1 MSVSSSLAVHLLTRD
16 QFISAT
22 TWLIWDILVTID
34 DEIRYLW
41 SSSWS
46 PSKCI
51 YLYSRYFGLFALLS
65 VGPTWNSWSGH
76 SPPSDEFCYGTFIF
90 GSLVPFAVKA
100 GVDII
105 LIIRLY
111 ALYGCNRKFLFLSSI
126 VYVIQMAVVLT
137 VGSVLEANVTPER
150 ILVIPEIDYYTCTVP
165 EGKIRYSCWTP
176 LIIFE
181 TCLFS
186 ATIHRSLQSGIARSD
201 RSPYLNIIIRD
212 GTWTYAL
219 MLATSVMCNISW
231 ALNQDIVFSV
241 LYPWNTA
248 VMSIAGARLNLNLR
262 KFHQQRMSVDLI
274 SMDLTQL
281 GNMEF
286 REVQSRVLGDSI
298 LGANGSEM

>member
-1 MSVSSSLAVHLLTRD
+1 MLLINRY
-16 QFISAT
+16 
-22 TWLIWDILVTID
+22 DIYGGMPFRHFARRSPEQL
-34 DEIRYLW
+34 L

-219 MLATSVMCNISW
+219 MLGEHNPCSIYISSHFVGRILATSVMCNISW

-241 LYPWNTA
+241 LYP
-248 VMSIAGARLNLNLR
+248 
-262 KFHQQRMSVDLI
+262 
-274 SMDLTQL
+274 
-281 GNMEF
+281 
-286 REVQSRVLGDSI
+286 
-298 LGANGSEM
+298 